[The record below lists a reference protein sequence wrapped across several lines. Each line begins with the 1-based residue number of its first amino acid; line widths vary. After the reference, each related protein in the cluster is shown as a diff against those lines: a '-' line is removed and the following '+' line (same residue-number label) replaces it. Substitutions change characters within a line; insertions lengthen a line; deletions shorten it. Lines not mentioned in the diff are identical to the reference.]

1 MPEIEITEWFSTN
14 ENCDIVENE
23 DSDND
28 SDEINKNTEKQLVIY
43 IFGKTQNNESVS
55 IRVMDFPC
63 YFYMLLPDKWTN
75 NNKPNKY
82 KINNFV
88 ERLKSKLS
96 YNDKKSYIGYDIQ
109 RKKKFYGFTNNEK
122 YTFIRIKFTNTI
134 AMRNC
139 SEIFIKKNK

>member
-96 YNDKKSYIGYDIQ
+96 YNDKKSYIGYDMYIS
-109 RKKKFYGFTNNEK
+109 F
-122 YTFIRIKFTNTI
+122 
-134 AMRNC
+134 
-139 SEIFIKKNK
+139 